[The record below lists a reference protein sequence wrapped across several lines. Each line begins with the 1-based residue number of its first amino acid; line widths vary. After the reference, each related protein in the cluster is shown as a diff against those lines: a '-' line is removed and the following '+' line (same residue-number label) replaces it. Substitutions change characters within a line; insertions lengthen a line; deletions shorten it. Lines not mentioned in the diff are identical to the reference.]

1 MSVRI
6 ESLDEVLSESSA
18 AATNLFIS
26 VSGLYL
32 NHPLAVTH
40 ISVTD
45 VIARGALVAT
55 LA

>member
-18 AATNLFIS
+18 AATDTFTS

-32 NHPLAVTH
+32 NLPLAVTH

-45 VIARGALVAT
+45 VIARRASVGT